1 MTVMETTAVE
11 ATTETLCEARNVSH
25 DFGMPNGAKLRV
37 LEDINVAIKPFEVV
51 ALLGPSGCGK
61 STILRI
67 LAGLIQPT
75 QGEVIYRGQKVH
87 GLTPGV
93 AIVFQSFALYPWM
106 TVTENIDVVLRA
118 VGLPRDEISDR
129 CERAIRT
136 VGLAGFE
143 EAYPRELSGGMKQR
157 LGIARALSVNP
168 EILFMDEP
176 FSHVD
181 ALTAEGLRAE
191 VIDLWQPTDSN
202 PSSILMVSHDIKE
215 VVYMA
220 DRIIV
225 LSSHPG
231 RVRTVVKNP
240 LPRPRD
246 YRSREAEELVDYLH
260 EIITGSELP
269 DAPPSGPAR
278 VARIEPLPLAT
289 TSEIVG
295 LLEYL
300 DAHGGQDDIFDVAA
314 ATDREF
320 GQMIAITKAAEMF
333 DFVDTPKQGIV
344 LTPEGRHFVAADP
357 EERKPIWREQLLKL
371 RLFQDVHA
379 LLLQHPDD
387 AVGADTVRE
396 MIIMALPREN
406 YEAVFDT
413 MVRWARFG
421 NLFAYEED
429 ADRLSLQ

>member
-1 MTVMETTAVE
+1 VTLTMETTTP
-11 ATTETLCEARNVSH
+11 TTTDVLCETRHVSH
-25 DFGMPNGAKLRV
+25 DFTMPNGTSLRV
-37 LEDINVAIKPFEVV
+37 LDDINVAIKPLEVV
-51 ALLGPSGCGK
+51 ALLGPCGK

-67 LAGLIQPT
+67 LAGLIKPT
-75 QGEVIYRGQKVH
+75 QGEVFYRGERVA
-87 GLTPGV
+87 GLTPGIS
-93 AIVFQSFALYPWM
+93 IVFQSFALYPWM
-106 TVTENIDVVLRA
+106 TVTENIEVVLQA
-118 VGLPRDEISDR
+118 AGLPFEETRARAEK
-129 CERAIRT
+129 AIRT

-191 VIDLWQPTDSN
+191 VIDLWQPRDSN

-231 RVRTVVKNP
+231 RVRTIVENP
-240 LPRPRD
+240 LKRPRD
-246 YRSREAEELVDYLH
+246 YRSREAEDLVDYLH

-269 DAPPSGPAR
+269 DAPVTTPAR
-278 VARIEPLPLAT
+278 PGVLEPLPHAT

-300 DAHGGQDDIFDVAA
+300 DAHGGSEEVFQIAA
-314 ATDREF
+314 ATNQEF
-320 GQMIAITKAAEMF
+320 GNTIAIVKAAEML
-333 DFVDTPKQGIV
+333 DFVDTPKQIV
-344 LTPEGRHFVAADP
+344 LLTPEGRKFVRADP
-357 EERKPIWREQLLKL
+357 DARKAIWRAQLLQL
-371 RLFQDVHA
+371 HFFREIHT
-379 LLLQHPDD
+379 LLLAEPDHEIRAED
-387 AVGADTVRE
+387 IHER
-396 MIIMALPREN
+396 IILAMPHEQ
-406 YEAVFDT
+406 YETVFDT

-421 NLFAYEED
+421 NLFAYDED
-429 ADRLSLQ
+429 TERLSLQ

>member
-1 MTVMETTAVE
+1 MTEI
-11 ATTETLCEARNVSH
+11 LCETRNVTH
-25 DFGMPNGAKLRV
+25 DFMMPNGSTLRV
-37 LEDINVAIKPFEVV
+37 LEEVNVAIKPLEVV

-67 LAGLIQPT
+67 LAGLIRPT
-75 QGEVIYRGQKVH
+75 QGEVFYRGNRVDD
-87 GLTPGV
+87 LTPGV
-93 AIVFQSFALYPWM
+93 SIVFQSFALYPWM
-106 TVTENIDVVLRA
+106 TVLQNIEVVLRA
-118 VGLPRDEISDR
+118 AALPPEQIR
-129 CERAIRT
+129 ERAERSIRM

-157 LGIARALSVNP
+157 LGMARALSVDP

-191 VIDLWQPTDSN
+191 VIDLWQPRDVN

-231 RVRTVVKNP
+231 RVRTVVENP

-246 YRSREAEELVDYLH
+246 YRSRASEELVDYLH
-260 EIITGSELP
+260 EIITGAEMP
-269 DAPPSGPAR
+269 DVPAAASAPAR
-278 VARIEPLPLAT
+278 SRIEPLPQAT

-300 DAHGGQDDIFDVAA
+300 DAHGGVDDIFDLAA
-314 ATDREF
+314 ETDHEF
-320 GQMIAITKAAEMF
+320 GHMMAIVKAAEMLN
-333 DFVDTPKQGIV
+333 FVDTPKQGVV
-344 LTPEGRHFVAADP
+344 LTQEGRRFVKADP
-357 EERKPIWREQLLKL
+357 EERKAIWRAQLLKL
-371 RLFQDVHA
+371 RFFQDVYD
-379 LLLQHPDD
+379 LLRRETSVNGDI
-387 AVGADTVRE
+387 VRE
-396 MIIMALPREN
+396 MIIMAMPRED
-406 YEAVFDT
+406 YETMFDT

-421 NLFAYEED
+421 NLFAYEEA

>member
-1 MTVMETTAVE
+1 MSDV
-11 ATTETLCEARNVSH
+11 LCEARNVSH
-25 DFGMPNGAKLRV
+25 DFVMPNGAKLRV
-37 LEDINVAIKPFEVV
+37 LDDINVAIKPSEVV

-67 LAGLIQPT
+67 FAGLIKPT
-75 QGEVIYRGQKVH
+75 EGEVFYRGTKVD

-93 AIVFQSFALYPWM
+93 GIVFQSFALYPWM
-106 TVTENIDVVLRA
+106 TVTENVDIVLHA
-118 VGLPRDEISDR
+118 AGLPGDER
-129 CERAIRT
+129 RARAEKAIRT

-168 EILFMDEP
+168 EFLFMDEP

-191 VIDLWQPTDSN
+191 VIDLWAPEDTN

-220 DRIIV
+220 DRIVV

-231 RVRTVVKNP
+231 RVRTIVENR

-246 YRSREAEELVDYLH
+246 TRSRPFEELVDYLH
-260 EIITGSELP
+260 EIITGAEMP
-269 DAPPSGPAR
+269 DAPATAAPRAT
-278 VARIEPLPLAT
+278 RIEPLPRTT
-289 TSEIVG
+289 TSEVIG

-300 DAHGGQDDIFDVAA
+300 DSKGGADDIFDVAA
-314 ATDREF
+314 ATDHEF
-320 GQMIAITKAAEMF
+320 GQMIAITKAAEMLGL
-333 DFVDTPKQGIV
+333 VDTPKQGIV
-344 LTPEGRHFVAADP
+344 LTAEGRRFVQADT
-357 EERKPIWREQLLKL
+357 EQRKTIWREQLLKL

-379 LLLQHPDD
+379 LLQREEGE
-387 AVGADTVRE
+387 ASADIVRE
-396 MIIMALPREN
+396 MIIMELPREN
-406 YEAVFDT
+406 YEEMFAT

-421 NLFAYEED
+421 NLFAYEDD

>member
-1 MTVMETTAVE
+1 MTIAAEQVTA
-11 ATTETLCEARNVSH
+11 TETLLEVRDVSH
-25 DFGMPNGAKLRV
+25 DFVMPNGSKLRV
-37 LEDINVAIKPFEVV
+37 LDNVSVAIRPLEVV
-51 ALLGPSGCGK
+51 ALLGPSGSGK
-61 STILRI
+61 STLLRI
-67 LAGLIQPT
+67 LAGLIRPT
-75 QGEVIYRGQKVH
+75 EGEVFYRGERVT

-93 AIVFQSFALYPWM
+93 GIVFQSFALYPWM
-106 TVTENIDVVLRA
+106 TVTENIRIVLSAAALPEAEIASRA
-118 VGLPRDEISDR
+118 ES
-129 CERAIRT
+129 AIRT

-191 VIDLWQPTDSN
+191 VIDLWQPEDQN

-220 DRIIV
+220 DRIVV

-231 RVRTVVKNP
+231 RVRTIVENP

-246 YRSREAEELVDYLH
+246 YRSREAEQLVDYLH

-269 DAPPSGPAR
+269 DLPAAGLR
-278 VARIEPLPLAT
+278 RTAGMEPLPHTT
-289 TSEIVG
+289 TSAIVG

-300 DAHGGQDDIFDVAA
+300 EAMGGSDEIFEIAA
-314 ATDREF
+314 ATDQEF
-320 GQMIAITKAAEMF
+320 GTMIAIVKAAEMLG
-333 DFVDTPKQGIV
+333 FVDTPKQDVI
-344 LTPEGRHFVAADP
+344 LTNDGKRFVAAEPD
-357 EERKPIWREQLLKL
+357 ERKVIWRDQLLRL
-371 RLFQDVHA
+371 RFFREIYD
-379 LLLQHPDD
+379 LLRADPDGEVN
-387 AVGADTVRE
+387 AEV
-396 MIIMALPREN
+396 I
-406 YEAVFDT
+406 YERIAKAMPHEKYETVFDT

-421 NLFAYEED
+421 NLFAYDED
-429 ADRLSLQ
+429 TERLSLQ

>member
-1 MTVMETTAVE
+1 MTAAVDV
-11 ATTETLCEARNVSH
+11 ATDTLCEARHISH
-25 DFGMPNGAKLRV
+25 DFVMPSGSRLRV
-37 LEDINVAIKPFEVV
+37 LEDVSVAIKPSEVV
-51 ALLGPSGCGK
+51 ALLGPSGSGK

-67 LAGLIQPT
+67 LAGLVRPT
-75 QGEVIYRGQKVH
+75 EGEVLYRGKRVE

-93 AIVFQSFALYPWM
+93 GVVFQSFALYPWM
-106 TVTENIDVVLRA
+106 TVVENVEVVLKA
-118 VGLPRDEISDR
+118 AGLPESELRVRS
-129 CERAIRT
+129 ERAIRT

-181 ALTAEGLRAE
+181 ALTAESLRAE
-191 VIDLWQPTDSN
+191 VLDLWAPANQN

-231 RVRTVVKNP
+231 RVRTIVQNP

-246 YRSREAEELVDYLH
+246 QRSSQFEGLVDYLH

-269 DAPPSGPAR
+269 DVPLEARRRESTTIQALPPS
-278 VARIEPLPLAT
+278 T
-289 TSEIVG
+289 TSEITG

-300 DAHGGQDDIFDVAA
+300 EAHGGKDEIFEISANVHQ
-314 ATDREF
+314 EF
-320 GQMIAITKAAEMF
+320 GRVIAITKASEILGF
-333 DFVDTPKQGIV
+333 IDTPKQDVV
-344 LTPEGRHFVAADP
+344 LTPLGWQFVRAGA
-357 EERKPIWREQLLKL
+357 EERKQIWRTQLLTIKL
-371 RLFQDVHA
+371 FRDLDTRLQ
-379 LLLQHPDD
+379 QHPDEPIP
-387 AVGADTVRE
+387 ADEVKE
-396 MIIMALPREN
+396 MIIIALPHEN
-406 YEAVFDT
+406 YETMFDT
-413 MVRWARFG
+413 IVRWARFG
-421 NLFAYEED
+421 NLFAYDED
-429 ADRLSLQ
+429 TEKITLE